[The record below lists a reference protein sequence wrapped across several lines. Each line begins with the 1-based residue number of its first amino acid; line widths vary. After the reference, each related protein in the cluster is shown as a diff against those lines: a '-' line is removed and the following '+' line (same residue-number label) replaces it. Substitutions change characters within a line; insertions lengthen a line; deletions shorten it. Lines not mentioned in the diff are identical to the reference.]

1 MERSDLEGLTK
12 LESRPVVIWAG
23 GKGENHLKTRAVPVT
38 CIN

>member
-23 GKGENHLKTRAVPVT
+23 GERRKSSEDQSCPCYLY
-38 CIN
+38 